1 MFWLVQILV
10 PIAVIMVPVLIV
22 WIVFRASTNKDNRNA
37 EIIIKAIEN
46 NSSIDA
52 DKLAEALGKRQRTPL
67 QVLQLRLLR
76 GCIFT
81 FAGIG
86 AGIIAAIISYNL
98 SEKNDIIY
106 FPIVVS
112 ALCLTIG
119 TAYLV
124 VYFVSRKSIR
134 KEEKCDD

>member
-1 MFWLVQILV
+1 
-10 PIAVIMVPVLIV
+10 MVSADTRSDSCDHGSRVDCLDSV
-22 WIVFRASTNKDNRNA
+22 RASTNKDNRNA

-98 SEKNDIIY
+98 SEKTT
-106 FPIVVS
+106 S
-112 ALCLTIG
+112 
-119 TAYLV
+119 
-124 VYFVSRKSIR
+124 SIFR
-134 KEEKCDD
+134 